1 MFKSDPES
9 LWSSGR
15 HLKQPL
21 CKLPIT
27 VERKEEIIFL
37 FSLFFFREK
46 KHIVQIKSSEDQKLP
61 KKKQRKKDCIL
72 TGIMNEHKEIIQC
85 GTNKIL
91 FTYSMYCQW
100 PITHCLQKMSHS
112 FDMIPA

>member
-61 KKKQRKKDCIL
+61 KKKRLYSHWYYERAQRNH
-72 TGIMNEHKEIIQC
+72 TMWHK
-85 GTNKIL
+85 
-91 FTYSMYCQW
+91 
-100 PITHCLQKMSHS
+100 
-112 FDMIPA
+112 